1 MKLLYT
7 TLLLIASTAIY
18 AQKKAVVTGKV
29 NDESHQ
35 PIDLVNIKLVETNQY
50 SITKKDGTFTI
61 QVSEVSN
68 QVIHLEFSYIG
79 YKKISRQVLIN
90 KEQIDLGVITL
101 KTLDLGLKEISIS
114 AKSNGEGSSNSS
126 ILIDR
131 DMIEQIPA
139 LSLNDLLNLIPNRK
153 TSPPSLQNIQ
163 NLTLRAAYPDRNNG
177 RDAFTLN
184 NSFGVAIIVDGQA
197 ISNNANMQSYN
208 PGLTGLS
215 GSSISSPNSWGLSGG
230 RNLAYSGDYAFGG
243 TDLRQIP
250 ADNIESIEVI
260 AGVPSA
266 KYGDLSDGAVI
277 VERQAGAGPAQI
289 RMQLRDNATSY
300 SFSKGTKLGHDLGAL
315 NMGLNYVNSFSDNRE
330 KLKAYKRINA
340 NTMWTNSFGREKQLK
355 NTFSLDYGRN
365 LDGIKQDPDDPK
377 STKTRFD
384 SWNFGIGN
392 RMNYRLNGNFLKN
405 IGLNLKYT
413 EGHQQT
419 YSEELRNVA
428 YILYSEATTTG
439 ITEGQFAS
447 GIYNA
452 VSLVDGRPVNL
463 SARLDFNAEFNTG
476 KTVHYLSFG
485 TSFNYSANKGEGRMS
500 DPSKPRS
507 DATTKDTGTSLF
519 KSTGSER
526 YYDFG
531 LAMAQKD
538 IGLYAEDIFKLK
550 VAGRNLNF
558 RTGVR
563 LDVQNGFASVAPRT
577 NINYQMS
584 DHLKLGLAYGIGFKA
599 PGLAQR
605 YPGPTFMEV
614 PLLVSYNGKANE
626 SIYLL
631 YLDRYDPSNKNLKPA
646 QNQTLEFTSNLKV
659 NRFNLSMSAFYK
671 MARNGINTVEQL
683 RVVPLPR
690 YSAEFLA
697 GQQPIITQ
705 TGSENQLLTYYSF
718 ENSLKSNSSGLEFM
732 MSTPAIKAIATSFN
746 LSTGIFRTAT
756 TNQSNQRD
764 NPVENSNTNLNY
776 GRIGIYRRITPITYQ
791 SNARISA
798 TTHIPQISLIAEFT
812 AEFALLQKTEVPDN
826 AGIPIAYL
834 NNALEYIAITD
845 FNPKDPLYGH
855 LAISKSSYR
864 ESNLPRIIPNYHMS
878 IGKEI
883 KKRFKFS
890 FNVYNVFNYQP
901 TYTTPGGTIINPNPS
916 PTFGAELSLKL

>member
-18 AQKKAVVTGKV
+18 AQKKAVITGKV

-35 PIDLVNIKLVETNQY
+35 PIDLVNIKLLETNQY
-50 SITKKDGTFTI
+50 TITKKDGTFTI
-61 QVSEVSN
+61 QVSEVNN
-68 QVIHLEFSYIG
+68 QGINLEFSYIG
-79 YKKISRQVLIN
+79 YKKITKQVFIN

-101 KTLDLGLKEISIS
+101 KTLDLSLKEISIN
-114 AKSNGEGSSNSS
+114 AKRNGEGSSNSS
-126 ILIDR
+126 IIIDR

-153 TSPPSLQNIQ
+153 TSPPSLQNVQ

-215 GSSISSPNSWGLSGG
+215 GSSIEKPHSWGLSGG
-230 RNLAYSGDYAFGG
+230 RNPAYSGDYAFGG

-315 NMGLNYVNSFSDNRE
+315 NLGVNYVNSFSDNRE
-330 KLKAYKRINA
+330 KLKAYKRINTNA
-340 NTMWTNSFGREKQLK
+340 MWTNSFGREKQLK

-365 LDGIKQDPDDPK
+365 LDGIKQDPDDAK
-377 STKTRFD
+377 STKASFD

-392 RMNYRLNGNFLKN
+392 RMNYRLNGSFLKN

-419 YSEELRNVA
+419 YLEELRNVA
-428 YILYSEATTTG
+428 YIVYSDATTTG
-439 ITEGQFAS
+439 ITEGQFGG

-463 SARLDFNAEFNTG
+463 SAKLDFNAEFKTG

-485 TSFNYSANKGEGRMS
+485 TSFNYSINKGEGRMS
-500 DPSKPRS
+500 DPSRPRPKA
-507 DATTKDTGTSLF
+507 ATSTSTTSLY
-519 KSTGSER
+519 KATGSER

-531 LAMAQKD
+531 LALAQKD
-538 IGLYAEDIFKLK
+538 LGLYAEDIFKLK
-550 VAGRNLNF
+550 VAGKDLNF

-563 LDVQNGFASVAPRT
+563 LDVQNGFVSVAPRT
-577 NINYQMS
+577 NINYQMN
-584 DHLKLGLAYGIGFKA
+584 DNLRLGIAYGIGFKA

-605 YPGPTFMEV
+605 FPGPTFMEV
-614 PLLVSYNGKANE
+614 PLLMSYNGNTKE

-631 YLDRYDPSNKNLKPA
+631 YVDRYDPTNKNLKPA
-646 QNQTLEFTSNLKV
+646 QNQTLEFTSNLKL
-659 NRFNLSMSAFYK
+659 NDFRLSMSAFHK

-683 RVVPLPR
+683 RVVPLPK
-690 YSAEFLA
+690 YSATYSP
-697 GQQPIITQ
+697 GQQPIVKEEGI
-705 TGSENQLLTYYSF
+705 ENQLLSYYSF
-718 ENSLKSNSSGLEFM
+718 ENDLKSNSTGLEFM
-732 MSTPAIKAIATSFN
+732 MSTPAIKAISTSFN

-756 TNQSNQRD
+756 TNSSNQKRLAD
-764 NPVENSNTNLNY
+764 VSGNTNPLY
-776 GRIGIYRRITPITYQ
+776 ARIGIYRRITPITYQ

-798 TTHIPQISLIAEFT
+798 TTHIPEISLIAEFI

-826 AGIPIAYL
+826 AGVPIGYL
-834 NNALEYIAITD
+834 NNNYDYVSIEN
-845 FNPKDPLYGH
+845 FNPNDPLYGH
-855 LAISKSSYR
+855 LLVPSSANK
-864 ESNLPRIIPNYHMS
+864 EGNIPRILPNYHLS

-901 TYTTPGGTIINPNPS
+901 TYTTAGGTLVYPNPS

>member
-18 AQKKAVVTGKV
+18 AQKKAVITGKV

-50 SITKKDGTFTI
+50 TITKKDGTFTI
-61 QVSEVSN
+61 QVSEVSDQEIN
-68 QVIHLEFSYIG
+68 LEFSYIG
-79 YKKISRQVLIN
+79 YKKITKQILIN
-90 KEQIDLGVITL
+90 KEKIDLGVIIL
-101 KTLDLGLKEISIS
+101 KTLDLSLKEISIS
-114 AKSNGEGSSNSS
+114 AKRNGEGSSNSS
-126 ILIDR
+126 IIIDR

-153 TSPPSLQNIQ
+153 TSPPSLQNVQ

-197 ISNNANMQSYN
+197 ISNNANMQSFN

-215 GSSISSPNSWGLSGG
+215 GSTIQSPNSWGLAGAK
-230 RNLAYSGDYAFGG
+230 NLAYSGDYAFGG

-266 KYGDLSDGAVI
+266 KYGDLSDGAII
-277 VERQAGAGPAQI
+277 VERQAGAGPAQL

-300 SFSKGTKLGHDLGAL
+300 SFSKGLKLDHNLGAL
-315 NMGLNYVNSFSDNRE
+315 NMGLNYVNSFSDKRE
-330 KLKAYKRINA
+330 KLKAYQRINA

-355 NTFSLDYGRN
+355 NTFSFDYGRN
-365 LDGIKQDPDDPK
+365 LDGIKQDADDPK
-377 STKTRFD
+377 STKTSFD

-392 RMNYRLNGNFLKN
+392 RMNYRLKGAFLKN
-405 IGLNLKYT
+405 IGLNLKYN

-419 YSEELRNVA
+419 YLEELKNVA
-428 YILYSEATTTG
+428 YILYSDATTTG
-439 ITEGQFAS
+439 ITEGKFDS

-452 VSLVDGRPVNL
+452 VSLVDGRPINL
-463 SARLDFNAEFNTG
+463 SARLDLNAEFNTG
-476 KTVHYLSFG
+476 KTIHYLSFG

-500 DPSKPRS
+500 DPNRPRS
-507 DATTKDTGTSLF
+507 QVATKTSSSSLY

-531 LAMAQKD
+531 LAIAQKD
-538 IGLYAEDIFKLK
+538 LGLYAEDVFKLK
-550 VAGRNLNF
+550 LAGRDLNF

-563 LDVQNGFASVAPRT
+563 LDVQNGFVSVAPRT
-577 NINYQMS
+577 NINYQMN
-584 DHLKLGLAYGIGFKA
+584 DNLRLGLAYGIGFKA

-614 PLLVSYNGKANE
+614 PLLVSYNGNTKE

-631 YLDRYDPSNKNLKPA
+631 YLDRYDPTNKNLKPS
-646 QNQTLEFTSNLKV
+646 QNQTLEFTSQLKL
-659 NRFNLSMSAFYK
+659 NDFNLSLSAFHK

-683 RVVPLPR
+683 RIVPLPK
-690 YSAEFLA
+690 YSATYSP
-697 GQQPIITQ
+697 GQQPIVTE
-705 TGSENQLLTYYSF
+705 TGIENQLLTYYSF

-732 MSTPAIKAIATSFN
+732 MSTPAISAISTSFN
-746 LSTGIFRTAT
+746 LSTGIFRTKT
-756 TNQSNQRD
+756 TNNSNQRNNAVAAD
-764 NPVENSNTNLNY
+764 NNGPLF
-776 GRIGIYRRITPITYQ
+776 GRIGIYRRVSPVTYQ

-798 TTHIPQISLIAEFT
+798 TTHIPKISLIAEFT
-812 AEFALLQKTEVPDN
+812 AEFTLLQKTVVPDN
-826 AGIPIAYL
+826 SGVPIAYI
-834 NNALEYIAITD
+834 NNNLDVISIPE
-845 FNPKDPLYGH
+845 FNPADPLYGY
-855 LAISKSSYR
+855 LLVPSSAAK
-864 ESNLPRIIPNYHMS
+864 EGNIPRILPNYHLS

-901 TYTTPGGTIINPNPS
+901 TYTTAAGTIIYPNPA